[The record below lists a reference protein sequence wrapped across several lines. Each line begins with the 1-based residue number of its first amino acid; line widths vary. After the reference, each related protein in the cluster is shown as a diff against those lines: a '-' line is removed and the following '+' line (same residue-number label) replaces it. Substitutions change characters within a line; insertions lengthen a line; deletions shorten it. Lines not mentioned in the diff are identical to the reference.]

1 MKRDSDTDDAER
13 RAALH
18 TKWTSSAPAA
28 ITKAAGDASFDSDD
42 DEEEATEEPDSTM
55 DLN

>member
-1 MKRDSDTDDAER
+1 MKRESDTNDAER
-13 RAALH
+13 QAAMR
-18 TKWTSSAPAA
+18 TNWTSSAPAT

-42 DEEEATEEPDSTM
+42 DEEATEEPDSTM